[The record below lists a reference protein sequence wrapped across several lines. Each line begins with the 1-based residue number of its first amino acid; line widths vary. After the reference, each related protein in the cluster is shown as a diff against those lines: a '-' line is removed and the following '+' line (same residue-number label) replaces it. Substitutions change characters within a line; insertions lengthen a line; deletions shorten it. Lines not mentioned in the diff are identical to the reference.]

1 MSTPRR
7 SRSRSILLL
16 VVAVLGVGLSAVP
29 AEAAPVVVRGHAV
42 TWSPANVTIARGGV
56 VRWRAVHLD
65 HNVYAYGA
73 NWSFG
78 VSIPEG
84 SAARHRFPRRGTYR
98 FRCTLHSS
106 LLNGVCSGMC
116 GSVRVG

>member
-1 MSTPRR
+1 MSVPRR
-7 SRSRSILLL
+7 SRSLALAVSVMVVL
-16 VVAVLGVGLSAVP
+16 VGVWAGP

-42 TWSPANVTIARGGV
+42 TWSPANVTIVRGGV

-65 HNVYAYGA
+65 HNVYAYGT

-84 SAARHRFPRRGTYR
+84 SAAKHRFPRRGTYR
-98 FRCTLHSS
+98 FRCTLHST

>member
-1 MSTPRR
+1 MPSVVRAR
-7 SRSRSILLL
+7 VRAALAVALAVAFILT
-16 VVAVLGVGLSAVP
+16 AVP
-29 AEAAPVVVRGHAV
+29 AEAAPVVVRGHDV
-42 TWSPANVTIARGGV
+42 TWSPANVTIVRGGV

-65 HNVYAYGA
+65 HNVYAYGT

-84 SAARHRFPRRGTYR
+84 SAAKRRFTRRGTYR
-98 FRCTLHSS
+98 FRCTLHST

>member
-1 MSTPRR
+1 MPSVVRAR
-7 SRSRSILLL
+7 VRAALAVALAVAFILT
-16 VVAVLGVGLSAVP
+16 AVP
-29 AEAAPVVVRGHAV
+29 AEAAPVVVRGHDV
-42 TWSPANVTIARGGV
+42 TWSPANVTIVRGGV

-65 HNVYAYGA
+65 HNVYAYGT

-84 SAARHRFPRRGTYR
+84 SAAKHRFPRRGTYR
-98 FRCTLHSS
+98 FRCTLHST